1 MAKRLNMQKVMKLR
15 YDYFLDVYKKYIYN
29 VFTEL
34 NRPKNEQI
42 ILGMIEH
49 NEKNQIL
56 ETYMKNKSLSEP
68 QKKVMEEWKH
78 EIFGMMHI
86 IYFNQNQV
94 FIYCEETNQVYHP
107 YLLDS
112 QIKKQLKHIP
122 IYIRTQATLFTVY
135 GKLYLDN
142 VLNIQSD
149 SDDSLQ
155 TCEDLYEHIY
165 NILSKKP
172 EYLLTC
178 MIYSR
183 RSLETDQLSRIF
195 MDYMGPLCP
204 STMSIDELETFVETA
219 IMVWNS
225 ELVEEIDI
233 SPIKDDYVVQFLR
246 NRKRKYFREIKRVI
260 VDYWIDY
267 DYDGFQI
274 NLASHD
280 C

>member
-1 MAKRLNMQKVMKLR
+1 MAKRLSMQKVLKLR
-15 YDYFLDVYKKYIYN
+15 YDYFSDVYKKYVYN
-29 VFTEL
+29 IFTEL
-34 NRPKNEQI
+34 NRPKQGQI
-42 ILGMIEH
+42 ILGMVEH
-49 NEKNQIL
+49 NEKSQIL
-56 ETYMKNKSLSEP
+56 ETYMQNKSLSEP
-68 QKKVMEEWKH
+68 QKVVMEEWKH

-94 FIYCEETNQVYHP
+94 FVYCEETNQVYHP

-112 QIKKQLKHIP
+112 QIKKQLKRIP
-122 IYIRTQATLFTVY
+122 LYMRIQATIFTVY

-142 VLNIQSD
+142 IINIQSD
-149 SDDSLQ
+149 SNDSLQ
-155 TCEDLYEHIY
+155 ACEDLYEHIY
-165 NILSKKP
+165 NILSKKS
-172 EYLLTC
+172 EYLSTC

-183 RSLETDQLSRIF
+183 RSLETEKLSRIF
-195 MDYMGPLCP
+195 MDYIGPLCP
-204 STMSIDELETFVETA
+204 ITMSIEELEVCVETA

-233 SPIKDDYVVQFLR
+233 SPFKDEYAIQFLI